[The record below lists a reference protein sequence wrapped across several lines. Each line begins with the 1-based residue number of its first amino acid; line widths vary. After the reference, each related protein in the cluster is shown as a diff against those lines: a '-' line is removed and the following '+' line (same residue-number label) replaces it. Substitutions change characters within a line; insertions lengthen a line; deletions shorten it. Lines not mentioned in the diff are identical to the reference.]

1 MSIATIGFLVIIL
14 LFVFFLLGLEIGF
27 SMALAGFIGFAAI
40 VNVEAAMNLVAKDIF
55 SVLSSYGFTV
65 IAMFVFMGQVG
76 ASGGVARSLYDS
88 AYKFIGHIPGGLAL
102 GTVVAGTAFKA
113 ICGSS
118 PATAATFATIAVPE
132 MDRYG
137 YDKRLSCGTVATVG
151 TLGVLIPP
159 SVVLIIYGIITET
172 SIGKLFLAGII
183 PGLMVAFSF
192 AVTVVGWSM
201 INPTLGPK
209 GEKSTWKERFAS
221 LPPVLWVITIFLVVV
236 GGLMAGFFTPTEA
249 GSVGTFAVPYTY
261 HLQKR
266 HGLKTFC
273 EGDIRNTA
281 NSLHGPDAR
290 SRRDHSRPFLCR
302 YTNPVPGRGMAGRP
316 QCSPH
321 GRDVHHNRGL
331 LDRRLIHRGPGLPD
345 FGHSD
350 FSAGGDKAGVRSDLV
365 RSDHLRR
372 HYDRDH
378 HPAGGNQRVRSFRRH
393 QSSGRDYLQGDLS
406 LHCGLVYLL
415 AYFSLLP
422 SAFAVASEHV
432 NKIVE
437 IVSWQA
443 GTKVTAGWGE
453 TLFQK
458 SFSPFRFLRSIRI
471 LESNGGYFSEDWKIV
486 IASEAWQS

>member
-183 PGLMVAFSF
+183 PGLIVAFSF

-209 GEKSTWKERFAS
+209 GAKSTWKERFAS

-249 GSVGTFAVPYTY
+249 GSVGTFAVPILTISKKDMD
-261 HLQKR
+261 LKR
-266 HGLKTFC
+266 FIKAISETLRIACMVLMLVAGATILGHFFAVT
-273 EGDIRNTA
+273 RT
-281 NSLHGPDAR
+281 
-290 SRRDHSRPFLCR
+290 PFLVAEWLGGLSVPPMVVMFIIIAV
-302 YTNPVPGRGMAGRP
+302 YLIGGSFIEDLAFLILATPIFLPVVIKLGYDPVWFGVIICVVTMIGIIIPPVAINAFVVSGVTRVPVGIIYKGIYPYIAGLAICLLIFLFFP
-316 QCSPH
+316 Q
-321 GRDVHHNRGL
+321 
-331 LDRRLIHRGPGLPD
+331 
-345 FGHSD
+345 
-350 FSAGGDKAGVRSDLV
+350 
-365 RSDHLRR
+365 
-372 HYDRDH
+372 
-378 HPAGGNQRVRSFRRH
+378 
-393 QSSGRDYLQGDLS
+393 LS
-406 LHCGLVYLL
+406 LW
-415 AYFSLLP
+415 LP
-422 SAFAVASEHV
+422 
-432 NKIVE
+432 NMLIK
-437 IVSWQA
+437 
-443 GTKVTAGWGE
+443 
-453 TLFQK
+453 
-458 SFSPFRFLRSIRI
+458 
-471 LESNGGYFSEDWKIV
+471 
-486 IASEAWQS
+486 